1 VFYPQLSRLLSKVTV
16 AIIDYGAGNIRSIEN
31 AFKTI
36 NVETVLAS
44 SEKQLTDASHIVLP
58 GVGAFG
64 DAIENLKDFINPL
77 KENISSGKPF
87 LGVCLGIQLVLD
99 KSEESSGAQGLG
111 LFKGT
116 CKRFPDE
123 EKVPHMGWNTVKKV
137 GETPLLEGINDES
150 FFYFVH
156 SYYPQPTENKIVA
169 GETTYGRK
177 TFPSIIS
184 SRKISATQFHPEKS
198 GEQGLKILKNFIEN
212 F

>member
-1 VFYPQLSRLLSKVTV
+1 MTV

-44 SEKQLTDASHIVLP
+44 SEKQLTDSSHIVLP

-64 DAIENLKDFINPL
+64 DAMENLNGFINPI
-77 KENISSGKPF
+77 KDNISSGKPF
-87 LGVCLGIQLVLD
+87 LGVCLGIQLILE
-99 KSEESSGAQGLG
+99 KSEESPGAQGLG

-116 CKRFPDE
+116 CKRFPND

-137 GETPLLEGINDES
+137 ADTLLLKGINDES

-156 SYYPQPTENKIVA
+156 SYYSQPTENKIVA

-184 SRKISATQFHPEKS
+184 SGKIHATQFHPEKS